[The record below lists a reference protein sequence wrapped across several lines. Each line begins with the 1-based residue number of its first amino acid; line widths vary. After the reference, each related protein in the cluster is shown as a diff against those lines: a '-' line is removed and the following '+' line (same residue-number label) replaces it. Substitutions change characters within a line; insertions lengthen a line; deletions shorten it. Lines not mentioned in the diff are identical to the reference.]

1 MFKQIIVSN
10 WIRMKCRFDCKEFGY
25 PACPLNVPSV
35 GECKSFFN
43 EYTSAVIF
51 HFEKILDDPS
61 DHPTLS
67 IPP

>member
-1 MFKQIIVSN
+1 
-10 WIRMKCRFDCKEFGY
+10 MKCRFDCKEFGY
-25 PACPLNVPSV
+25 PACPPNVPSV

-43 EYTSAVIF
+43 EYKSAVIF
-51 HFEKILDDPS
+51 HFEKTLDDPA